1 MANDLFLVCLET
13 NKPKEHRRI
22 KYMQLRYDSTPETTG
37 NHTTINQYTVVRQI
51 NFHLAA
57 STCTI
62 TTATV
67 VDRIKYN
74 KLRSYTI

>member
-1 MANDLFLVCLET
+1 
-13 NKPKEHRRI
+13 
-22 KYMQLRYDSTPETTG
+22 MQLRYDSTPETTG

-62 TTATV
+62 ATV